1 MRRIRPCEQRG
12 LGRGQCTVRTGNED
26 LVGDDGQSRRSC
38 GARGKSALRPRA
50 ALPAHVVVLQ
60 LRRPGDR
67 ETGDRETGSL
77 IPTFRTLI
85 GFKNTLLC
93 FVGNSDQKRP
103 FGQHNLREQWAG
115 RAEFVGIPCNFP

>member
-1 MRRIRPCEQRG
+1 MTVNRVG
-12 LGRGQCTVRTGNED
+12 L
-26 LVGDDGQSRRSC
+26 
-38 GARGKSALRPRA
+38 
-50 ALPAHVVVLQ
+50 VVLEASLLFAQ
-60 LRRPGDR
+60 ERPYRR
-67 ETGDRETGSL
+67 TSWCFSFGDRETGSL